1 MGHFG
6 RFFFIALVVTVGAT
20 GTLAGGSTARAA
32 ECPGNPDAIGTSRV
46 LVVPPGA
53 AQFGTMQYHDTL
65 ALDDK
70 EVVITFDD
78 GPLPPYSNQVLDALA
93 AQCVKA
99 TFFLVGEMARSF
111 PSVVRRIHD
120 EGHTIGTHSEDHPR
134 RFGRL
139 PSDKLRF
146 EIDEGI
152 ADVAAALGNTD
163 EVAPFFR
170 IPGLSRSEELEREL
184 AARSL
189 VVFSSDVVADDWHHR
204 IKPQQIIAR
213 AISRLEAR
221 GKGIL
226 LLHDIHKVTAEAL
239 PGLLETLKEKG
250 FRIVQMVPQSAA
262 IAKQDPEARPTAKPA
277 ASAPAEEP
285 EPAAKLE
292 PDLQSTPQLRH
303 GPIVISMTGQRTLDD
318 SSIRPRWPAFV
329 TQSTPN
335 LIALPVP
342 SVSSFDPGYPAESL
356 TAHGMAHWLHMSSG
370 RGPWPAHLLLASPTP
385 GPELAAPSLQDT
397 GVARDLSPLD
407 TIRARPDLSLPSSI
421 VRHST
426 PRTVTHRTVRK
437 RDLFHQ
443 KYSTVRHSAPH
454 TVTRRAVRKSELSNP
469 EHSTERHSVSH
480 ILTHPA
486 VRNSELSHLK
496 YSRRREDRRIPKRW
510 PNGA

>member
-1 MGHFG
+1 MGIFG
-6 RFFFIALVVTVGAT
+6 RVLFIALAATVGAT
-20 GTLAGGSTARAA
+20 GGLGSTARAA
-32 ECPGNPDAIGTSRV
+32 DCPGNPDAIGTSRV
-46 LVVPPGA
+46 LVVAPGA
-53 AQFGTMQYHDTL
+53 AHFGTMQYPNTL
-65 ALDDK
+65 PLADK

-99 TFFLVGEMARSF
+99 TFFLVGEMARNF

-134 RFGRL
+134 RFGKL

-189 VVFSSDVVADDWHHR
+189 VVFSADVVADDWHHR

-213 AISRLEAR
+213 AMSRLEKR
-221 GKGIL
+221 GNGIL

-239 PGLLETLKEKG
+239 PDLLKTLKDEG

-262 IAKQDPEARPTAKPA
+262 IAMAPAVKQNPEAGPVANPA
-277 ASAPAEEP
+277 ASATAEAPEAAAEP
-285 EPAAKLE
+285 EP
-292 PDLQSTPQLRH
+292 DVQSTPQLRH

-329 TQSTPN
+329 SSTTPN

-342 SVSSFDPGYPAESL
+342 NVNSFDPGYPAEL
-356 TAHGMAHWLHMSSG
+356 PTAHGVAHWLQMSSDKD
-370 RGPWPAHLLLASPTP
+370 PWPTHLLPALPTP
-385 GPELAAPSLQDT
+385 GPELAAPSVQDT
-397 GVARDLSPLD
+397 GVTRDFSPLD
-407 TIRARPDLSLPSSI
+407 AIRAGPDLSLPSSA
-421 VRHST
+421 VPNLT
-426 PRTVTHRTVRK
+426 TRTVSHTVR
-437 RDLFHQ
+437 RGELFHL

-454 TVTRRAVRKSELSNP
+454 TVTRRAVRKSELSN
-469 EHSTERHSVSH
+469 
-480 ILTHPA
+480 
-486 VRNSELSHLK
+486 LK
-496 YSRRREDRRIPKRW
+496 YSPRREDRRFPKRSRD
-510 PNGA
+510 GA